1 MYFSMAEL
9 SGEQRSKIMHS
20 TVLPRPIAWITSQDA
35 DGRVN
40 AAPFSFFNV
49 ISGNPPL
56 LCACIGTRAGQPKDT
71 VRNIVQ
77 TREFVVNLVSGPL
90 LHRMAATA
98 IDFGPQVDEADE
110 ARLRL
115 AGSRQVAPPR
125 VQDSPAAYECRVR
138 DIHDIDGVRS
148 LIVAEVLGAHI
159 MDAAVQDP
167 ERMYF
172 DSAPMDLVARLQNP
186 GWYGRIA
193 QPFQLP
199 TPSPQQW
206 EAMKRAGSAVDFL
219 DRAYGQAA
227 G

>member
-1 MYFSMAEL
+1 MYFSMADL

-35 DGRVN
+35 DGQVN

-77 TREFVVNLVSGPL
+77 TGEFVVNLVSGAL

-98 IDFGPQVDEADE
+98 IDFGPHVDEACE
-110 ARLRL
+110 AGLLL
-115 AGSRQVAPPR
+115 AGSRHVRAPR
-125 VQDSPAAYECRVR
+125 VEDSPAAYECRV
-138 DIHDIDGVRS
+138 
-148 LIVAEVLGAHI
+148 VAEVLGVHI
-159 MDAAVQDP
+159 MDAAVQDS

-172 DSAPMDLVARLQNP
+172 DPAPMDLVARLQNP

-206 EAMKRAGSAVDFL
+206 EAMKRAGATTEYL
-219 DRAYGQAA
+219 ERGYCEIA